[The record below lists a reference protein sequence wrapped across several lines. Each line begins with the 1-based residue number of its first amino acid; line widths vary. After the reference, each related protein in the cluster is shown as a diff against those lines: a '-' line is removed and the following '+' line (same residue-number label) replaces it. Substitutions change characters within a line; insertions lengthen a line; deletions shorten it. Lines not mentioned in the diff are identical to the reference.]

1 MPPLP
6 PKCNHLS
13 PSALL
18 PANLSH
24 HCFLP
29 GLLQVPPTIL
39 SVSALALLTSVF
51 YTAARINLLKHKSYP
66 KTEVIPPVFS
76 HLTQQRSF
84 SDLSGL
90 TQSAPGTPLAS
101 LPPVPL
107 LGSLYSAALV
117 CLDKET
123 PQDLRICC
131 TLCLEFSS
139 PSCLYGLLP
148 LFYVST
154 QTVLSG
160 HPFYK
165 LKTCQNCNSH
175 FS

>member
-51 YTAARINLLKHKSYP
+51 YTAARINLLKQKSYP

-90 TQSAPGTPLAS
+90 TVCSRHPACFPTSCVSPWLTLFSGTG
-101 LPPVPL
+101 L
-107 LGSLYSAALV
+107 LGQGNSSGSSHLLYPL
-117 CLDKET
+117 
-123 PQDLRICC
+123 PGI
-131 TLCLEFSS
+131 
-139 PSCLYGLLP
+139 LLP
-148 LFYVST
+148 LMFVWLAPTLLCLNSD
-154 QTVLSG
+154 S
-160 HPFYK
+160 PFWPPF
-165 LKTCQNCNSH
+165 L
-175 FS
+175 